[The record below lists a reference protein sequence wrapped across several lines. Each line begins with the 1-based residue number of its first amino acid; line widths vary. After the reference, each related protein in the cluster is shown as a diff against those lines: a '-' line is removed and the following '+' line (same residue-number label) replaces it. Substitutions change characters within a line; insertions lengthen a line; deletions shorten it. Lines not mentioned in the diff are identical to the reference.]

1 MKSYEF
7 LTEAS
12 TAVVELKKDL
22 LNAKKQGKKLDY
34 NGVGNIMKVIWNKH
48 DMTGQELHDVFVK
61 EMGCTPDTWIK
72 NKRI

>member
-12 TAVVELKKDL
+12 TAVVELKKGL

-34 NGVGNIMKVIWNKH
+34 DGVGNIMKVIWNKH